1 MSYHVETFFQTYKPE
16 KKSIRVVFRDELDG
30 DVTFNVAL
38 RKLSENDEKQKK
50 IDDFFLENF
59 NFFESLQIASNRS
72 ESLPDGS
79 EWIRMDPNDLWQL
92 KNLEKSRENDRT
104 TRKNFENFA
113 KKWSKKSF
121 FFVKYKI
128 ILISLKKQPRLKKG

>member
-1 MSYHVETFFQTYKPE
+1 MVKYILPLVKHFLPMVKYIHIFCHVETFFQTYKPE

-30 DVTFNVAL
+30 DVRFTVAL
-38 RKLSENDEKQKK
+38 QKLTKNYEKHFFSE
-50 IDDFFLENF
+50 IF

-92 KNLEKSRENDRT
+92 KNLEKSRERS
-104 TRKNFENFA
+104 KN
-113 KKWSKKSF
+113 SKQLRNLSF
-121 FFVKYKI
+121 FRP
-128 ILISLKKQPRLKKG
+128 SDRKK